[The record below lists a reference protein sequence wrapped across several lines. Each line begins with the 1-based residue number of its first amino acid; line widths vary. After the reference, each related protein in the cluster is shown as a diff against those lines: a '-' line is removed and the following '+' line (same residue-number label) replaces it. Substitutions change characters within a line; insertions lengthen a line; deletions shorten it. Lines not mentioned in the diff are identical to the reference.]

1 MAWLSTCTCY
11 ECVECFVRE
20 HHAAPVEC
28 EKDTPLTQDTMMGS
42 FVWTDAAL
50 ELEAV
55 KSMFT
60 PFRERYRNCL
70 FLVDHPTGVI
80 PFDPKYMVYLIYVE
94 RMCDG
99 IHCFQGYVEFADA
112 TVTNTVRRLLGG
124 DGVMLIRR
132 SSDNSWTQPEAIA
145 FTRGEHTGHVGGPYE
160 YGQPR
165 RQGNRTFHQ
174 KLL

>member
-1 MAWLSTCTCY
+1 MEGSSTTEYLVGCTCY
-11 ECVECFVRE
+11 NCMECLDREGGYLHTPVR
-20 HHAAPVEC
+20 
-28 EKDTPLTQDTMMGS
+28 QDTMMGS

-70 FLVDHPTGVI
+70 FLADHPTGVI

-94 RMCDG
+94 RSCDG
-99 IHCFQGYVEFADA
+99 IHCFQGYVEFTDA

-132 SSDNSWTQPEAIA
+132 TTHTQAWTQSEAIA
-145 FTRGEHTGHVGGPYE
+145 FIKGDHTGTVGGPYE
-160 YGQPR
+160 YGCPR
-165 RQGNRTFHQ
+165 TQGNRHI
-174 KLL
+174 L